1 MPRIS
6 RKRKNQIQKEN
17 LRPKYLAASYAR
29 VSVKNG
35 GHGREETLNV
45 QQEICREYT
54 AKKPEIELLYEI
66 SDNGI
71 SGTTFVR
78 DGFEQL
84 MELVRSG
91 KINCIIVKDFSQFGR
106 DAIECVEL
114 IDEVFP
120 KLGVRFISILDVL
133 ISTL

>member
-91 KINCIIVKDFSQFGR
+91 KINCIKLWHQIKCVVTWMSMTVRIRLVKK
-106 DAIECVEL
+106 IEYPG
-114 IDEVFP
+114 F
-120 KLGVRFISILDVL
+120 
-133 ISTL
+133 